1 VAQSI
6 RVYNPEDEQAVVELW
21 NQVFPDDPPWNEPK
35 RLIAS
40 KLTVQPELFF
50 VCVIEQRVVGT
61 VMAGFDGVRGWV
73 HKVAV
78 HPGFK
83 RQGVA
88 RALMNAAEAGLAAMG
103 CTKINLQVRG
113 SNESAAEF
121 YRAIGYEDEDRI
133 SLGKRLETGE
143 RSRHPRR

>member
-1 VAQSI
+1 MTQSI
-6 RVYNPEDEQAVVELW
+6 RVYNPGDEQGVVELW
-21 NQVFPDDPPWNEPK
+21 NLVFPDDPPWNEPK

-40 KLTVQPELFF
+40 KLTVQPDLFF
-50 VCVIEQRVVGT
+50 VCVIDQRVVGT

-78 HPGFK
+78 HPGCL
-83 RQGVA
+83 RQGIA
-88 RALMNAAEAGLAAMG
+88 SDLMKAAETGLAAMG

-113 SNESAAEF
+113 SKEPAAEF

-133 SLGKRLETGE
+133 SLGRRLEAGD
-143 RSRHPRR
+143 RF